1 MTPTV
6 HVEFD
11 VPAPMRDGTVLRA
24 DLYRP
29 AEGGPWPCLLV
40 RTPYDKQDPTT
51 IAWLGIDPVRAASRG
66 FIVVLQDTRG
76 RFASEGEWE
85 PFRFE
90 ERDGYDSVEWAATL
104 PDANGRVG
112 MFGGSYDGN
121 TQLLAAR
128 ARPPALDA
136 IAPALTWSDP
146 LNGFF
151 ARGGALEL
159 GATAN
164 WLLETGVDYVT
175 RESTGNPEKLLED
188 WRRLGTEG
196 YWHLPAEELAAV
208 RRHAMPGL
216 ELLSY
221 KDQSQAA
228 KAAQVVD
235 SYDRIDVP
243 TFHTAGW
250 YDVFL
255 QGSLDNHQELIRR
268 GRESRLIVG
277 PWSHVDFADPFGERV
292 LGFAATRDGVPVH
305 HGRSWADLQLE
316 WFQRHLVPGSA
327 PESAEAPVR
336 IFVMGIDEW
345 RDEPAWPLERA
356 HKERWFLAP
365 EGGLSP
371 VNEPGQAVSEFFYDP
386 AEPVPTLGGA
396 TLMPA
401 DYPAGPVDQAELEIR
416 GDVLVFSSGPLE
428 EALEVTGRVR
438 VVLHA
443 ESSAPSTDW
452 VARLCDVDP
461 DGRSF
466 NLCDGVVRVREGADR
481 GGRYEIDLWST
492 SNVFLPGHRLRVHV
506 TSDSFPRWDR
516 NLNTGNQRDASGQV
530 ARQRIYHGG
539 DRPSYLELPVIE

>member
-1 MTPTV
+1 
-6 HVEFD
+6 
-11 VPAPMRDGTVLRA
+11 
-24 DLYRP
+24 
-29 AEGGPWPCLLV
+29 
-40 RTPYDKQDPTT
+40 
-51 IAWLGIDPVRAASRG
+51 
-66 FIVVLQDTRG
+66 
-76 RFASEGEWE
+76 
-85 PFRFE
+85 
-90 ERDGYDSVEWAATL
+90 
-104 PDANGRVG
+104 
-112 MFGGSYDGN
+112 
-121 TQLLAAR
+121 
-128 ARPPALDA
+128 
-136 IAPALTWSDP
+136 
-146 LNGFF
+146 
-151 ARGGALEL
+151 
-159 GATAN
+159 
-164 WLLETGVDYVT
+164 
-175 RESTGNPEKLLED
+175 
-188 WRRLGTEG
+188 
-196 YWHLPAEELAAV
+196 
-208 RRHAMPGL
+208 
-216 ELLSY
+216 
-221 KDQSQAA
+221 
-228 KAAQVVD
+228 
-235 SYDRIDVP
+235 
-243 TFHTAGW
+243 
-250 YDVFL
+250 
-255 QGSLDNHQELIRR
+255 
-268 GRESRLIVG
+268 
-277 PWSHVDFADPFGERV
+277 
-292 LGFAATRDGVPVH
+292 
-305 HGRSWADLQLE
+305 
-316 WFQRHLVPGSA
+316 
-327 PESAEAPVR
+327 
-336 IFVMGIDEW
+336 MGIDEW

-506 TSDSFPRWDR
+506 TSGSFPRWDR